1 MDFLIKSTLSMALLL
16 AVYHVFLAREKM
28 HRFNRFYLLFALMF
42 SLAVPFISFT
52 IYTEAVAQ
60 APLPARPIE
69 IQNFTIAPTPQQP
82 VDYTMP
88 LLLAIYALVTVA
100 LALRFAKNIRHFLRQ
115 VNHNPSRPH
124 QNATLVLMEGN
135 VIPHTFL
142 NYIFVSKEDYE
153 QNTIEQELYTHEL
166 AHVRQKH
173 SVDILFIEVL
183 KTVLWFNPLL
193 YFYKK
198 AIQLNHEFLADE
210 TVVNQSNNIVIYQQL
225 LLQKAVPQMA
235 FQLASSLNYSVTKKR
250 FMMMTKAT
258 PKSKALL
265 LKLAA
270 LPVIAGLIYALCTQT
285 VAQTSP
291 IINTTVF
298 VEELPASQQSSHA
311 ATNKVKRDSYYAG
324 VRIVVKND
332 KRKTL
337 IDKPYEQL
345 TEAEKDKYLMDVPG
359 PTQKKQLT
367 AKQYADLKDSTTYG
381 VWIDGKRVDNAV
393 LNKFSITDFA
403 FYYGSA
409 VYKNAQTKANPQPYQ
424 FNLYTHDYFDAN
436 LENSYKKF
444 GSDTYTVVTGSYSA
458 PKKAT
463 DSKTKAEAAPPKI
476 AEGFTNTTDTVKDKA
491 DAEARRA
498 RVFAER
504 AKIMKQRETL
514 LAKRD
519 SLKGSRREVLDGAH
533 VEKDSAKAQRERA
546 RAAKSAKKS

>member
-1 MDFLIKSTLSMALLL
+1 MALLL

-28 HRFNRFYLLFALMF
+28 HRFNRFYLLFALLF

-52 IYTEAVAQ
+52 IYTEAPAE
-60 APLPARPIE
+60 APLPAQPIE
-69 IQNFTIAPTPQQP
+69 IQNFTVAPTPQQP
-82 VDYTMP
+82 VDYTTP
-88 LLLAIYALVTVA
+88 ILWAIYALVTIA
-100 LALRFAKNIRHFLRQ
+100 LALRFAKNIHHFLRR
-115 VNHNPSRPH
+115 VNNNPSQPH
-124 QNATLVLMEGN
+124 QNATLVLMEGK

-142 NYIFVSKEDYE
+142 NYIFVSKEEYE

-166 AHVRQKH
+166 AHVVQKH
-173 SVDILFIEVL
+173 SLDILFIEVL
-183 KTVLWFNPLL
+183 KTILWFNPLL

-298 VEELPASQQSSHA
+298 AEELPASQLSSHTA
-311 ATNKVKRDSYYAG
+311 INKARRDSYYAG
-324 VRIVVKND
+324 VRVVVKND

-337 IDKPYEQL
+337 IDKPYEAL
-345 TEAEKDKYLMDVPG
+345 TEAEKYKYLMDVPA

-367 AKQYADLKDSTTYG
+367 AKQYADLKDRTTYG
-381 VWIDGKRVDNAV
+381 VWIDGKRVNNAV
-393 LNKFSITDFA
+393 LNKFTPTDFA
-403 FYYGSA
+403 FFTGSS

-436 LENSYKKF
+436 LKNSYKKF
-444 GSDTYTVVTGSYSA
+444 GSDTYTVVTGSYST

-463 DSKTKAEAAPPKI
+463 DAKAKAEAAQPKVT
-476 AEGFTNTTDTVKDKA
+476 EDFTHYASTDTVKDKA

-519 SLKGSRREVLDGAH
+519 SLKGSRREVLDGAN

-546 RAAKSAKKS
+546 RAARSAKKS